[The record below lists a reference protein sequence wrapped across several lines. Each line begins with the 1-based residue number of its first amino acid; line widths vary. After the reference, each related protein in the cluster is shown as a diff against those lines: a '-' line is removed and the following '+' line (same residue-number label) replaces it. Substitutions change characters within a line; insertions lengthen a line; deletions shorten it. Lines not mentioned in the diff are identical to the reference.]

1 MRLAMI
7 ARVEHR
13 KVVALAALVAALC
26 VLLVAT
32 LFVRVQ
38 QVQTTLPGANT
49 KVASTSERG
58 DGTGGATFTRD
69 PVIERHAEVVARYH
83 QGSLR

>member
-1 MRLAMI
+1 MI
-7 ARVEHR
+7 ARLEHR

-38 QVQTTLPGANT
+38 QIQTTLPDANA
-49 KVASTSERG
+49 KVASTSDRG
-58 DGTGGATFTRD
+58 GSTGGATFTRD

>member
-1 MRLAMI
+1 MI

-13 KVVALAALVAALC
+13 KVIALAALVAALC
-26 VLLVAT
+26 VLVLAALV
-32 LFVRVQ
+32 FRVQ
-38 QVQTTLPGANT
+38 PVQMSLPGANA
-49 KVASTSERG
+49 KAASTSERG

>member
-1 MRLAMI
+1 MI

-13 KVVALAALVAALC
+13 KVIALAALVAALC
-26 VLLVAT
+26 VLVLAALV
-32 LFVRVQ
+32 LRVQ
-38 QVQTTLPGANT
+38 PVQTTLSGANT

-58 DGTGGATFTRD
+58 SDGTGGATFTRD
-69 PVIERHAEVVARYH
+69 PLIERHAEMVARYH